1 MKLSPNA
8 VIAVEKMANYL
19 LQWRPESDK
28 SQFLASAGYTERDAE
43 LLARDIRR
51 QLLSA
56 DAQFEEATAYGDLYS
71 ITAGLRGPN
80 GTVLKVKSFW
90 MVESATDITKFI
102 TLYPSKDN

>member
-51 QLLSA
+51 QLLPA
-56 DAQFEEATAYGDLYS
+56 DAQFEEATAYDVLYS

-80 GTVLKVKSFW
+80 GTVLKVKSIW

>member
-1 MKLSPNA
+1 
-8 VIAVEKMANYL
+8 MANYL

-51 QLLSA
+51 RNFFRQMLSSKRRQHTASFTASLLDCA
-56 DAQFEEATAYGDLYS
+56 A
-71 ITAGLRGPN
+71 PN
-80 GTVLKVKSFW
+80 GTVLKVKSIW